1 MTTKDDAR
9 QELIGI
15 LGYPEYC
22 SLHEEETQHINHEP
36 TYDYK
41 VYVHEYGWH
50 TGTSWGEAMDKL
62 RAKVKEN
69 EEEENGS

>member
-9 QELIGI
+9 QELEVI
-15 LGYPEYC
+15 LGHPEYYA
-22 SLHEEETQHINHEP
+22 LHEEESKFPDSEP

-50 TGTSWGEAMDKL
+50 SGLSWGEAMEKL
-62 RAKVKEN
+62 RDKIDAKTKGSDN
-69 EEEENGS
+69 E